1 MYNLGKCFSYLPVY
15 VLELEL
21 SLNKLCKSKDND
33 ELPSASATTESFND
47 LRDFLFIIS
56 IF

>member
-1 MYNLGKCFSYLPVY
+1 M
-15 VLELEL
+15 ELEL